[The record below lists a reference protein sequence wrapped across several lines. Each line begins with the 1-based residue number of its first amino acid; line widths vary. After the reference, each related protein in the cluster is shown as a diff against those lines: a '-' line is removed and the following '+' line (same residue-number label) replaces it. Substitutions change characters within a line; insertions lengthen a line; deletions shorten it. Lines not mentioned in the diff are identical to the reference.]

1 MEAFL
6 PGIHYFY
13 PPFLKSN
20 QVNMVIGAS
29 GSNKTTYVLHLL
41 EALTTGVPFLDAPDT
56 PVRMPQTTYI
66 CMDRPAVELEAK
78 LDLFDIDRSKL
89 KVISFASQLRRVFA
103 VNFDSFLTAHVPAD
117 TEYLILD
124 GIGFVI
130 EKVTSQRQVGIL
142 MSDMLSWC
150 ERKHTHLTAICHTA
164 KEKAGQG
171 YANPREKALGSGA
184 WVQMAG
190 TAMVCT
196 YLNSADPTDP
206 RRAFAFLDNT
216 SQGRTYPIRI
226 EGGRIMHDVEIT
238 EFDRHDIE
246 AALPGMDPSSITRR
260 IQEWVGAKVFER
272 LKNGH
277 FRGRFPL

>member
-1 MEAFL
+1 M

-13 PPFLKSN
+13 PPFLKSH
-20 QVNMVIGAS
+20 QVNMVIGTS

-41 EALTTGVPFLDAPDT
+41 EALTTSVPFLEATPPDLGH
-56 PVRMPQTTYI
+56 MPQTTYI

-78 LDLFDIDRSKL
+78 LELFEIDRSRL
-89 KVISFASQLRRVFA
+89 KVFSFASKLRHVFA
-103 VNFDSFLTAHVPAD
+103 GKFDAFLAKHVPPN

-124 GIGFVI
+124 GVGFVI

-142 MSDMLSWC
+142 MSDMLAWC
-150 ERKHTHLTAICHTA
+150 EHKGTHLTAICHTA
-164 KEKAGQG
+164 KEKAGMG
-171 YANPREKALGSGA
+171 YLNPREKALGSGA

-196 YLNSADPTDP
+196 FLNSGDPADP
-206 RRAFAFLDNT
+206 RRTFAFLDNAA
-216 SQGRTYPIRI
+216 QGRMFSIRI
-226 EGGRIMHDVEIT
+226 EDGRIVLDADVT
-238 EFDRHDIE
+238 EFDRADIE
-246 AALPGMDPSSITRR
+246 AALPGLDPSTITRR
-260 IQEWVGAKVFER
+260 IQDWIGGRVFER